1 MKIATGNMV
10 NIPYTPPR
18 TQLSVIE
25 LEDGIAT
32 SGDPTKVNI
41 AITEDTK
48 ITASPFE
55 PGESEELQFEDDIL
69 INY

>member
-1 MKIATGNMV
+1 MKLATGNMV
-10 NIPYTPPR
+10 NLPYTSPR

-25 LEDGIAT
+25 LEDSVAT

-55 PGESEELQFEDDIL
+55 TGESKELWFENDIL

>member
-25 LEDGIAT
+25 LEDSVAT
-32 SGDPTKVNI
+32 SGQPVPDKYIEVSTVSVKDWNAPIDDGT
-41 AITEDTK
+41 IT
-48 ITASPFE
+48 F
-55 PGESEELQFEDDIL
+55 DDQVFK
-69 INY
+69 

>member
-55 PGESEELQFEDDIL
+55 PGESNTLPFEEDI
-69 INY
+69 IIKY